1 MKAIQV
7 QVPGGPENLIE
18 VDLPN
23 PLPGPG
29 QVRVKALAIGV
40 GRPDVLIRK
49 GTYKWMPPLPAIP
62 GAEMAGEIDAL
73 GEGVQAWKRGD
84 RVLVSARELPQR
96 GGCYAE
102 AIVVPQDAPY
112 RLPTHLAFEDAV
124 SLPNLQLA
132 LALMRVAG
140 EVHGA
145 KPHVLI
151 TGASGGV
158 AGMLCQVARL
168 KGLRTIGTSR
178 STDKSSFALAQGFD
192 HVMCTAQGD
201 LQEHIRHITQGH
213 GLALVFDHLG
223 GQSLIDGLHSL
234 APMGTLVSYNIVQG
248 MPAQDV
254 FQVLRDL
261 LGKSLAVRCFSM
273 HTLDEDVAWRR
284 GLMDEAIALMA
295 SAQVKA
301 PECQIF
307 KLSEVRQTHELL
319 DRGLVSGKLV
329 MRPSIPS

>member
-7 QVPGGPENLIE
+7 QVPGGPDSLME
-18 VDLPN
+18 VDLPD

-29 QVRVKALAIGV
+29 QVRVKARAIGV

-62 GAEMAGEIDAL
+62 GAEMAGEIDAI
-73 GEGVQAWKRGD
+73 GEGVQQWKMGD
-84 RVLVSARELPQR
+84 RVLVSARELEQR
-96 GGCYAE
+96 GGCYVQ

-112 RLPTHLAFEDAV
+112 RLPATLAFDDAV

-140 EVHGA
+140 DVHGST
-145 KPHVLI
+145 PHVLI

-178 STDKSSFALAQGFD
+178 TSDKSRFARDQGFD
-192 HVMCTAQGD
+192 HVICTSEEN
-201 LQEHIRHITQGH
+201 LQERLRHITQDH

-223 GQSLIDGLHSL
+223 GQSLIDGLRSL

-248 MPAQDV
+248 MPTQDV
-254 FQVLRDL
+254 FQVMREL

-273 HTLDEDVAWRR
+273 HTFDEDVSLRR
-284 GLMDEAIALMA
+284 GLMHEAIEMMA
-295 SAQVKA
+295 SGQVKA
-301 PECQIF
+301 PACRIF

-319 DRGLVSGKLV
+319 DHGLVSGKLV
-329 MRPSIPS
+329 MHP

>member
-7 QVPGGPENLIE
+7 QVPGGPENLVE
-18 VDLPN
+18 VDLPD

-29 QVRVKALAIGV
+29 QVRVKARAIGV

-62 GAEMAGEIDAL
+62 GAEMAGEIDAV
-73 GEGVQAWKRGD
+73 GEGVQQWQPGD
-84 RVLVSARELPQR
+84 RVLLSARELAQR
-96 GGCYAE
+96 GGCYAQ

-112 RLPTHLAFEDAV
+112 RLPAPLAFEDAV

-140 EVHGA
+140 EVQGRN
-145 KPHVLI
+145 PHALI

-158 AGMLCQVARL
+158 AGMLCQAARL

-178 STDKSSFALAQGFD
+178 SADKSSFARDQGFD
-192 HVMCTAQGD
+192 HVVCTAQEN
-201 LQEHIRHITQGH
+201 LQEQIQHITQGH
-213 GLALVFDHLG
+213 GLAVVFDHLG
-223 GQSLIDGLHSL
+223 GQSLIDGLRSL
-234 APMGTLVSYNIVQG
+234 APLGTLVSYNIVQG
-248 MPAQDV
+248 MPTQDV
-254 FQVLRDL
+254 FQAMRDL

-273 HTLDEDVAWRR
+273 HTFDEEVSLRR
-284 GLMDEAIALMA
+284 GLMHEAIDLMA
-295 SAQVKA
+295 SGQVKA
-301 PECQIF
+301 PECRIF

-319 DRGLVSGKLV
+319 DQGMVSGKLV
-329 MRPSIPS
+329 MHP

>member
-7 QVPGGPENLIE
+7 QVPGGPECLME
-18 VDLPN
+18 VDLPD

-29 QVRVKALAIGV
+29 QVRVKAFAIGV

-62 GAEMAGEIDAL
+62 GAEMAGEIDAI
-73 GEGVQAWKRGD
+73 GEGVQQWQRGD
-84 RVLVSARELPQR
+84 RVLVSARELAQR
-96 GGCYAE
+96 GGCYAQ

-112 RLPTHLAFEDAV
+112 RLPAELAFDDAV

-140 EVHGA
+140 DVHGLA
-145 KPHVLI
+145 PHALI

-158 AGMLCQVARL
+158 AGMLCQVAKL
-168 KGLRTIGTSR
+168 KGLHTIGTSR
-178 STDKSSFALAQGFD
+178 TSDKSQFALDQGFD
-192 HVMCTAQGD
+192 QVVCTSQENMQER
-201 LQEHIRHITQGH
+201 LQTITQER

-223 GQSLIDGLHSL
+223 GQSLIDGLRSL

-248 MPAQDV
+248 MPTQDV
-254 FQVLRDL
+254 FQVMREL

-273 HTLDEDVAWRR
+273 HTFDEDTSLRR
-284 GLMDEAIALMA
+284 GLMNEAIALMA
-295 SAQVKA
+295 NGQVRA
-301 PECQIF
+301 PACQVF
-307 KLSEVRQTHELL
+307 KLSEVQLTHALL
-319 DRGLVSGKLV
+319 DQGMVSGKLV
-329 MRPSIPS
+329 MRP